1 MAPTTLRGEMRALQ
15 AKKVKQEM
23 VSKAFRKCV
32 ELVEEMLSKG
42 FKLQISQTEVER
54 LIKIGIGA
62 DKRTVQKYIK
72 MLTEDLGFLKIAAKN
87 PFGTV
92 VYRID
97 VPAIEQF
104 ISQHLKEKLKQ
115 LRLSDIRL
123 KQDEEVKGV
132 NIQGG

>member
-1 MAPTTLRGEMRALQ
+1 M
-15 AKKVKQEM
+15 AKKTIKARIKGRMAKEM

-42 FKLQISQTEVER
+42 FRLQISQTEVER

-62 DKRTVQKYIK
+62 DKRTVQKYLK
-72 MLTEDLGFLKIAAKN
+72 MLTEDLGFLKTAAKN
-87 PFGTV
+87 PFGTAI
-92 VYRID
+92 YTID

-104 ISQHLKEKLKQ
+104 VSQHMKEKLRQ

-132 NIQGG
+132 NIQAPL